1 MAIDFGGLDRPRSD
15 LDSNQEA
22 VVGIDDAS
30 FTRTCA
36 WNPSTT
42 QLAPGFRA
50 SDVPLWDGARGLV
63 VLFLQHGPMVR
74 SIWTKHDIDGGG
86 KRLQYAKRIPRFER
100 SIALSVGDA
109 SGSSVLERGRS
120 SHPALVMDLFVVLQ
134 RCKPF
139 AHAPEASVRDL
150 ARVATTKELRRH
162 ETLWNAG
169 EMPAAFCTIH
179 SGLFKIVRTLSNGR
193 EAIMGLFGPRESI
206 GDVAVIQGI
215 GYPATPVV
223 CSDTARVIQI
233 PRAELLAQ
241 MKQYPGLAISINQSM
256 GDRVQQHAQSRD
268 PERRA

>member
-1 MAIDFGGLDRPRSD
+1 MSDGRRVWVVKSLDA
-15 LDSNQEA
+15 LDGQ
-22 VVGIDDAS
+22 
-30 FTRTCA
+30 
-36 WNPSTT
+36 
-42 QLAPGFRA
+42 
-50 SDVPLWDGARGLV
+50 
-63 VLFLQHGPMVR
+63 
-74 SIWTKHDIDGGG
+74 
-86 KRLQYAKRIPRFER
+86 
-100 SIALSVGDA
+100 
-109 SGSSVLERGRS
+109 

-256 GDRVQQHAQSRD
+256 GDRVQALHAKVEILSAGGVEARLASLLLDLAERFGDEFDDGTFIIPIALSRQELANLISTTFETTVRVMSKFKRNQIID
-268 PERRA
+268 TTAEGFVIRDFSRLRTAASNVLGL